1 MAANFFKCLLPFLL
15 LIIHLVSSVPTKKSR
30 KCIVCHKRLD
40 RKLETTR
47 KNLPQRHDLEACFG
61 VSYDEPGILCSACR
75 RAVYRYKKTG
85 KTFFH
90 VSIFILVQLNI
101 IL

>member
-15 LIIHLVSSVPTKKSR
+15 LIIHLGHFLVGTEET

-40 RKLETTR
+40 KKLETTR

-61 VSYDEPGILCSACR
+61 VSYDDPGILCSGCR

-90 VSIFILVQLNI
+90 VSIFIVVQLNI